1 MEKNLTFNE
10 EGGRLYPTASSLTL
24 HATERLDAR
33 RISRQAIFTVLDFG
47 REVHTRGAIIHVIGR
62 KEVKQYRRLGL
73 DLSDFEGI
81 HAVCSQDGAIL
92 TVYRNHNLRSLRPF
106 VRARAH

>member
-1 MEKNLTFNE
+1 MEKNLSFNA
-10 EGGRLYPTASSLTL
+10 EGGRLYSMASSLTD

-33 RISRQAIFTVLDFG
+33 RISREAIFAVLDFG
-47 REVHTRGAIIHVIGR
+47 REVHTRGAVIHVIGR
-62 KEVKQYRRLGL
+62 KEVKQYRRKGV

-81 HAVCSQDGAIL
+81 HAVCSKDGAIM

-106 VRARAH
+106 ARLRAH